1 MSISFIDGIYFF
13 RLAGQKTLKVNSV
26 DNNLLFNNNNKK
38 VFQMLWE
45 NMYKIK
51 HSHSWISFNNRK
63 LTSPFAFFI
72 SLSSLFY
79 CWFKHQKPQT
89 DQTQDIEIQIEN
101 GQSFILR
108 LFLSCYADTI
118 KLILKHSSLVLS
130 HVMWSPGLM
139 QLRSWLLH
147 QPRNI

>member
-1 MSISFIDGIYFF
+1 MSTSFLDGIYFF

-26 DNNLLFNNNNKK
+26 DNNLLFNYSNKK

-45 NMYKIK
+45 NIYKIK
-51 HSHSWISFNNRK
+51 HSWISFNDRK

-79 CWFKHQKPQT
+79 CWLKLK
-89 DQTQDIEIQIEN
+89 QDATHRPDTSCKTLKFRLKMGRASRHFN
-101 GQSFILR
+101 FILH

-118 KLILKHSSLVLS
+118 KLKYYPERNELSISSL
-130 HVMWSPGLM
+130 MIG
-139 QLRSWLLH
+139 
-147 QPRNI
+147 